1 MLPLVPLVVGW
12 MLVSKSTKPVQ
23 KRVNQHQTTAV
34 AEPNLRPQNVTSLIS
49 SSLKAVKKFKDET
62 LVPLFDDARSKYIQ
76 EISLDEEVLSEEQK
90 AANQHFKFSII
101 LFASTVASAMIY
113 APLVLLHIPFLLY
126 LAFPFYKEGIRSLVV
141 ERRITTMLVD
151 VILGMGALAYA
162 PFKPPIL
169 IVGTAGALAMSYI
182 NKLVTKTKSGTR
194 RNLTNLLGQQPQ
206 TVWVVQGDMEMEI
219 PFEKVRIGDVVVID
233 AGMMIPVDGRI
244 QKGVGSIDQ
253 HKLTGEAQPAEKG
266 VGDAVFAATVV
277 LSGKLYI
284 EVEKTGEETAAAQIG
299 HILNETTDFTSS
311 VQVRG
316 RDIADRAAAPTL
328 ALSAL
333 SLPWVGP
340 DKALAILFSGVGYNM
355 QILGPLSVLN
365 FLQLLAH
372 QGILIKDG
380 RALEQVRDIDTVVF
394 DKTGTLT
401 LEQPH
406 VGAIHRYNGYSEA
419 DILTYAAAAEHR
431 QTHPIAKAIQL
442 SADERQLSLP
452 AIGDAAYEVG
462 YGIKVHLDQKLI
474 RVGSDRFMAM
484 EGVDMPAELETAGKS
499 AHDQG
504 HSLVYVAIDGHLGG
518 VLELRPTIRPEA
530 KRIVET
536 LGRRGIDMYII
547 SGDHERPT
555 RALAEDLGIDRYFA
569 ETLPEHKADLIDQ
582 LQTEGRSVC
591 FVGDGINDSIALKKA
606 NVSVSLRGAST
617 IATDTAQVILMDQT
631 LNQLEELFV
640 ISEHFESNMQV
651 NLYTTIVPGV
661 MIIGGAFLGVVGY
674 GAATV
679 LFMGGLGAGVVNAVL
694 PLFRAEEKSKGAARQ
709 PVH

>member
-1 MLPLVPLVVGW
+1 MLPLIPLVVGW
-12 MLVSKSTKPVQ
+12 MLVSKSTKSVQ
-23 KRVNQHQTTAV
+23 KHANQHQLSSV
-34 AEPNLRPQNVTSLIS
+34 ATPNLPSQNSASLAH
-49 SSLKAVKKFKDET
+49 SSLRAVKKFKDDAVA
-62 LVPLFDDARSKYIQ
+62 LIFDDKRRQGIQ
-76 EISLDEEVLSEEQK
+76 DISLDEEVLSEEQL
-90 AANQHFKFSII
+90 AANRRFKFSIL
-101 LFASTVASAMIY
+101 LFASIATSAVIY

-126 LAFPFYKEGIRSLVV
+126 LSFPFYKEGIQSLLV
-141 ERRITTMLVD
+141 ERRITTRLVD
-151 VILGMGALAYA
+151 AILGMGALAYT
-162 PFKPPIL
+162 PFNPPIL
-169 IVGTAGALAMSYI
+169 IVGSAGSVGVSYI
-182 NKLVTKTKSGTR
+182 NKLIAKTKNGAR
-194 RNLTNLLGQQPQ
+194 QNLTNLLGPQPQ

-219 PFEKVRIGDVVVID
+219 PFEKVRIGDVMVID

-299 HILNETTDFTSS
+299 HILNETKDFTSS

-333 SLPWVGP
+333 SLPMVGANR
-340 DKALAILFSGVGYNM
+340 ALAILFSGVGYHM

-406 VGAIHRYNGYSEA
+406 VGAIHRYNGYSET

-452 AIGDAAYEVG
+452 AISDAAYEVG

-474 RVGSDRFMAM
+474 RVGSDRFMTM
-484 EGVDMPAELETAGKS
+484 EEVTVPAELQSIANS

-504 HSLVYVAIDGHLGG
+504 HSLVYVAIDDHLGG
-518 VLELRPTIRPEA
+518 VLELHPTIRPEA
-530 KRIVET
+530 KAMVEA
-536 LGRRGIDMYII
+536 LKRRGVEMYII

-640 ISEHFESNMQV
+640 ISEHFESNMEV
-651 NLYTTIVPGV
+651 NLYTTIVPGLV
-661 MIIGGAFLGVVGY
+661 IIGGAFLGMVGY
-674 GAATV
+674 GGSIV
-679 LFMGGLGAGVVNAVL
+679 LFIGGLVAGLVNTAL
-694 PLFRAEEKSKGAARQ
+694 PLFRTQVDGKVQ
-709 PVH
+709 